1 MLTARVLKRPDMRI
15 GGKTGTAQVVKIRMV
30 GERRAKTAEME
41 FLERDHAWIGSWG
54 EKDGRKIVVVTMLE
68 HGGGGSSAAGPV
80 TKAVYDILFPAKK
93 SRTPLPDS
101 ATEFCNRASAGKSLT
116 FGAGTVSIEN
126 NFQ

>member
-1 MLTARVLKRPDMRI
+1 MILDYMVKTVEAPGATARVLKRPDMRI

-80 TKAVYDILFPAKK
+80 TKAVYDILFPREEK
-93 SRTPLPDS
+93 PDS
-101 ATEFCNRASAGKSLT
+101 AS
-116 FGAGTVSIEN
+116 
-126 NFQ
+126 